1 MGHPLK
7 NKKLYK
13 QALVHKSFNKTKNNE
28 RLEFLGDAVLSSVV
42 SETLYNLDLS
52 ESEGILSSKRAL
64 IISRKNLNNIAK
76 EILDEKYLIH
86 KTKRISENMYGNYL
100 EAIIGALYLDQ
111 GLKRTERF
119 IKDKILDRP
128 RLNKE
133 HQKDF
138 KSKLITWSNN
148 EKNKINF
155 IVLDSLGPDHKKK
168 YNIAFLL
175 NGEIIKTYWA
185 YSIKEGEQAL
195 AKIIYKEIDER
206 NSLARRN

>member
-1 MGHPLK
+1 MHKWRSGFPPFSITHLHNAGHCSVERMVPATPRRCFQKTDLDTFSFGVSDFLRELKRKKAFFEELLGYPLK

-100 EAIIGALYLDQ
+100 EAIIGGLYLDQ

-128 RLNKE
+128 HLNKE
-133 HQKDF
+133 LQKDF
-138 KSKLITWSNN
+138 KSN
-148 EKNKINF
+148 
-155 IVLDSLGPDHKKK
+155 
-168 YNIAFLL
+168 LL
-175 NGEIIKTYWA
+175 N
-185 YSIKEGEQAL
+185 
-195 AKIIYKEIDER
+195 
-206 NSLARRN
+206 

>member
-1 MGHPLK
+1 MGYPLK

-86 KTKRISENMYGNYL
+86 KTKTISENMYGN
-100 EAIIGALYLDQ
+100 
-111 GLKRTERF
+111 
-119 IKDKILDRP
+119 
-128 RLNKE
+128 
-133 HQKDF
+133 
-138 KSKLITWSNN
+138 
-148 EKNKINF
+148 
-155 IVLDSLGPDHKKK
+155 
-168 YNIAFLL
+168 
-175 NGEIIKTYWA
+175 
-185 YSIKEGEQAL
+185 
-195 AKIIYKEIDER
+195 
-206 NSLARRN
+206 